1 LTTEEQAFIILS
13 EQAFTH
19 HLVLHRQI
27 TKTEKVIKMKTD
39 RKHYYRISNPVRF
52 FIFVVISI
60 MIVIFAGYT
69 LSGASN
75 AEAAAVKTYAQVT
88 IHEGDNLWNIVEQYN
103 PDSNINVENA
113 IYDIY
118 EINDISADEIVP
130 GQVIF
135 VPIY

>member
-1 LTTEEQAFIILS
+1 MVT
-13 EQAFTH
+13 
-19 HLVLHRQI
+19 V
-27 TKTEKVIKMKTD
+27 MKSN
-39 RKHYYRISNPVRF
+39 RKHYYRITSPVRF
-52 FIFVVISI
+52 FIFVVLSI
-60 MIVIFAGYT
+60 MIMIFAGYT

-88 IHEGDNLWNIVEQYN
+88 IHDGDNLWNIVEQYN
-103 PDSNINVENA
+103 RDANINVENA

-118 EINDISADEIVP
+118 EINDISADDIVP